1 MMTEGR
7 KNQSV
12 YFDLIDVHAIDPSP
26 FQRRRFFDEEALREL
41 GASIARD
48 GLVEPIIVR
57 PAENGRFQLIAGER
71 RVKAVKQ
78 YTDRSAVQT
87 KIIDVNDS
95 QARRMSAAENLQRKD
110 LSALEAIE
118 TTVDIVDAEL
128 SGEKPYLAGGKTP
141 LERVHKC
148 LTLLDSIRRG
158 RDRGSAV
165 SGSETAL
172 SHQFMGQVETI
183 FKNLPKPLEWRSFL
197 NNDLVLLTDIP
208 EIVQNASIKYGLNK
222 AQTKALARLEQVTG
236 KDLCDVIQKGAV
248 PVKGRAYA
256 QNKHQKLNEISA
268 HDIQAFAEHLEKARN
283 KAEQEK
289 EKQDTDLCQQVKVA
303 VMTRLGIPLVRIAKR
318 LDLHRETAANYAREN
333 TVFKHM
339 DKTCQ
344 DPSGITDI
352 AENHGIPQ
360 ALVWSEVLKGKT
372 DRERFKALGWGL
384 RTWDHWYFNDVD
396 KRFGDPWPGRIP
408 AQLVGHTLFY
418 FTRQNDLV
426 LDPMAG
432 GGVVADTCLALGRRC
447 WSFDLLDRVQTRPEI
462 EPFLWDFDHLDW
474 PVKTIEK
481 PDLIFFDPPYFKK
494 MADHY
499 EQGSISDLPKAQ
511 YLEFFRDV
519 FSLMRKHAR
528 PGTRIAFLNADFREF
543 QGVSALEEN
552 PENAILM
559 TDYAKLLES
568 CGWQIIHL
576 LDCPLS
582 AERFTPTMVSR
593 MQSGRSLGT
602 VRRTL
607 IVGKPDPLPA

>member
-1 MMTEGR
+1 MTAEGR
-7 KNQSV
+7 RNQSV
-12 YFDLIDVHAIDPSP
+12 CFDVIDVHAIDPSP
-26 FQRRRFFDEEALREL
+26 FQRRRFFDEDALREL

-78 YTDRSAVQT
+78 YTDRSAVQA

-128 SGEKPYLAGGKTP
+128 SGEKAYLAGGKTP

-148 LTLLDSIRRG
+148 LTLLDSIRRS

-172 SHQFMGQVETI
+172 SHKIMGQVETI
-183 FKNLPKPLEWRSFL
+183 FKNLPNPLEWRSFL

-208 EIVQNASIKYGLNK
+208 EIVQNASIEYGLNK
-222 AQTKALARLEQVTG
+222 AQTKALAR
-236 KDLCDVIQKGAV
+236 A
-248 PVKGRAYA
+248 
-256 QNKHQKLNEISA
+256 
-268 HDIQAFAEHLEKARN
+268 
-283 KAEQEK
+283 
-289 EKQDTDLCQQVKVA
+289 
-303 VMTRLGIPLVRIAKR
+303 
-318 LDLHRETAANYAREN
+318 
-333 TVFKHM
+333 
-339 DKTCQ
+339 
-344 DPSGITDI
+344 
-352 AENHGIPQ
+352 
-360 ALVWSEVLKGKT
+360 
-372 DRERFKALGWGL
+372 
-384 RTWDHWYFNDVD
+384 WY
-396 KRFGDPWPGRIP
+396 P
-408 AQLVGHTLFY
+408 HCLF
-418 FTRQNDLV
+418 
-426 LDPMAG
+426 
-432 GGVVADTCLALGRRC
+432 
-447 WSFDLLDRVQTRPEI
+447 
-462 EPFLWDFDHLDW
+462 
-474 PVKTIEK
+474 
-481 PDLIFFDPPYFKK
+481 
-494 MADHY
+494 
-499 EQGSISDLPKAQ
+499 
-511 YLEFFRDV
+511 
-519 FSLMRKHAR
+519 
-528 PGTRIAFLNADFREF
+528 ADFREF

-593 MQSGRSLGT
+593 MQDGRSLGT